1 MKRQISSLMIATTV
15 LAGSAFTP
23 IALNEVS
30 AKTVQQ
36 QQKVENATLF
46 VDGKAQ
52 TISVTIW
59 NKQKLY
65 SAEQLSKFMSATI
78 KLNSKTKAYEV
89 TKKVNNKAV
98 KIEYKANEGTAVI
111 NGKKTKIA
119 SAPKLVGK
127 TLFIDAETLV
137 KTLGGDLLGDFL
149 APVGLVSG
157 DNFNPQWVNGSTI
170 LVSNEDGENS
180 RTLLFNTTN
189 RKVVLSVAASDLV
202 VSPNGKQAIYTNENG
217 FTYLVDLASKKTT
230 TLNGEDDSVKSEFV
244 WSHDGKKVYFLQ
256 GDKSEKIGSINL
268 ADGKVT
274 TIASDTLNYKSDL
287 HLSADGKKL
296 LYTVAKEGV
305 TTNNEA
311 GEVENI
317 DITGT
322 EPQIY
327 VVNLTD
333 AKPAGV
339 AVTTTTDNK
348 LFPAFIGN
356 GNIVYV
362 SAENDDAKLPQLKM
376 IDKNGKVT
384 TLISNKNIISAYVTP
399 NGVPFISVAEKN
411 GYAIYKVFPTTKT
424 LTKSVDS
431 KVKLNSFTISNDGK
445 SIAATTPG
453 VKGDAVL
460 VLQNRNLQF
469 LTK

>member
-1 MKRQISSLMIATTV
+1 MKRQISSLMIASTV
-15 LAGSAFTP
+15 LVGSGFAP
-23 IALNEVS
+23 VALNEAS

-36 QQKVENATLF
+36 QQKVDKATLF

-52 TISVTIW
+52 TLSVTNW

-65 SAEQLSKFMSATI
+65 SAEQLSKFMSASF
-78 KLNSKTKAYEV
+78 KYNSKTKSYDVE
-89 TKKVNNKAV
+89 KKVNNKAV
-98 KIEYKANEGTAVI
+98 KIEYKINDTNAVI
-111 NGKKTKIA
+111 NGKKTKLA
-119 SAPKLVGK
+119 SAPQLVGK
-127 TLFIDAETLV
+127 TVFVDAQTLV

-180 RTLLFNTTN
+180 RTLLFNTNN
-189 RKVVLSVAASDLV
+189 RKVVATIAGSDLA
-202 VSPNGKQAIYTNENG
+202 VSPNGKQAIYTDENG
-217 FTYLVDLASKKTT
+217 FTYLVDLASNKKT

-244 WSHDGKKVYFLQ
+244 WSHDGKTVYFLQ
-256 GDKSEKIGSINL
+256 GDKSEKVGSITI

-274 TIASDTLNYKSDL
+274 TIASDSLNYKSDL

-311 GEVENI
+311 TGEVDNI

-348 LFPAFIGN
+348 LFPAFLGN

-362 SAENDDAKLPQLKM
+362 SAEEDDAKLPQLKM
-376 IDKNGKVT
+376 IDKNGQVT
-384 TLISNKNIISAYVTP
+384 TLISNKNITSAYVTSK
-399 NGVPFISVAEKN
+399 GVPFISVAEKN

-445 SIAATTPG
+445 SIAATTMVRWRCSPC
-453 VKGDAVL
+453 
-460 VLQNRNLQF
+460 F
-469 LTK
+469 TKS